1 MFGFSLEVMA
11 IIGVAICLG
20 GFVKG
25 LTGIGLPIVA
35 IGILTNFLNPITT
48 FAILII
54 PILVTNLW
62 QAIMAKDLAAPLR
75 RFPVMI
81 AVFIIFLFIGVELA
95 INLDRELM
103 LLVLGIS
110 VTVFSASTLIKPPAK
125 PLSKATERWVG
136 PAAGAVGGLL
146 GGLTTIWGPPMLM
159 LLVLLKLDKQAW
171 IQTVGVIWF
180 IGSIPLALAYWHNG
194 ILNTQTAS
202 ISALAC
208 VPGMIGIWLGEAV
221 RKHINTDAFRK
232 LLLATLFLIGV
243 NLIRRGI
250 F

>member
-1 MFGFSLEVMA
+1 MA
-11 IIGVAICLG
+11 IISVAICLG

-25 LTGIGLPIVA
+25 LTGIGLPIITIA
-35 IGILTNFLNPITT
+35 ILTNFLNPITT

-54 PILVTNLW
+54 PIFVTNLW
-62 QAIMAKDLAAPLR
+62 QAVTAKNLITPLR

-103 LLVLGIS
+103 LLALGIS
-110 VTVFSASTLIKPPAK
+110 VTVFSASTLIRPPAE
-125 PLSKATERWVG
+125 PLSRATERWFG
-136 PAAGAVGGLL
+136 PIAGAMGGIL

-159 LLVLLKLDKQAW
+159 LLVLLKLDKQTW

-202 ISALAC
+202 ISGLAC
-208 VPGMIGIWLGEAV
+208 MPGMIGIWLGEAV
-221 RKHINTDAFRK
+221 RNHINTETFRK
-232 LLLATLFLIGV
+232 ILLVTLFLIGG
-243 NLIRRGI
+243 NLIRRGL

>member
-1 MFGFSLEVMA
+1 MFGLSLDLIA
-11 IIGVAICLG
+11 ILGAAICLG

-25 LTGIGLPIVA
+25 VTGIGLPIVTIA
-35 IGILTNFLNPITT
+35 ILTNFLSPITT
-48 FAILII
+48 FSILII

-62 QAIMAKDLAAPLR
+62 QALMAKNLLAPIR

-81 AVFIIFLFIGVELA
+81 SVFIIVLFIGVELA

-103 LLVLGIS
+103 LLALGIS
-110 VTVFSASTLIKPPAK
+110 VTVFSASTLIKPPSA

-136 PAAGAVGGLL
+136 PIAGAMGGIL

-159 LLVLLKLDKQAW
+159 LLVLLKLDKQTW

-180 IGSIPLALAYWHNG
+180 IGSIPLAVAYWYNG
-194 ILNTQTAS
+194 ILNIQTATL
-202 ISALAC
+202 SALAC
-208 VPGMIGIWLGEAV
+208 IPGMIGIWLGESV
-221 RKHINTDAFRK
+221 RKLINIDTFRK
-232 LLLATLFLIGV
+232 ILLITLFLIGG
-243 NLIRRGI
+243 NLIRRGL